1 MDIKKYFKRIGLA
14 ENMKIEQTYDFLK
27 ALQYANV
34 INVPYEN
41 LDLVDKIPLSLEPCD
56 LYDKIVNRA
65 RGGYCFEVNG
75 LLSHML
81 SEMGFETCDYLAR
94 YLRNETT
101 IPFRRHRV
109 VAVKCEGDVYIM
121 DVGIGQTA
129 PRYPLKLEAGLVQE
143 QFGETYKF
151 EKNEFGEWELYDLY
165 QGKWRIFYSF
175 SEERQYNID
184 FVPPSFY
191 CEAHPDS
198 IFNKTLIIAI
208 KTEKGRKTI
217 DDKTFKVFENE
228 KIVHI
233 EEAMS
238 DTRRAEVLKQEFGLK
253 TI

>member
-1 MDIKKYFKRIGLA
+1 MDIQKYFKRIGLA
-14 ENMKIEQTYDFLK
+14 ENTKIEQTYEFLK
-27 ALQYANV
+27 VLQYANV
-34 INVPYEN
+34 TNVPYEN
-41 LDLVDKIPLSLEPCD
+41 LDLVDKIPLSLEPAD

-109 VAVKCEGDVYIM
+109 VAVQCEDGVYIL

-129 PRYPLKLEAGLVQE
+129 PRYPLKLEAGFVQE

-198 IFNKTLIIAI
+198 IFNKTLMIAM
-208 KTEKGRKTI
+208 KTENGRKTI
-217 DDKTFKVFENE
+217 DDRTFKVFENE

-238 DTRRAEVLKQEFGLK
+238 DQRRAEVLEVEFGLK
-253 TI
+253 